1 MFGIWFWIVL
11 IVVIGSIILKKVTKS
26 RKSHSGKYIPL
37 IEKTLSAGNQVGSVN
52 NTVDDSWAAAHK
64 KVMSIIAEIDS
75 EESLVRQSP

>member
-11 IVVIGSIILKKVTKS
+11 FGGIGLIVLKKVTKS
-26 RKSHSGKYIPL
+26 RKSHSGKYIAL
-37 IEKTLSAGNQVGSVN
+37 IEKTLSDGNQVESVN
-52 NTVDDSWAAAHK
+52 NTDDDSWAEAHK